1 MIRNVIVGIS
11 GGVDSAVTALLLKNK
26 GFNVTGIFMKNWD
39 IRDETGKCAIE
50 KDYED
55 ARWICNKLKI
65 PLIQVDFVK
74 EYWNEVFRFQADAI
88 ATGHYANT
96 SFGPYLENYK
106 EDTNVCLLQACDSN
120 KDQTFFL
127 NQIPQQTLRRC
138 MFPLGNYLKD
148 HVKTIAKE
156 AGLYKIVQKKESMGI
171 CFVGKREFQ
180 DFISEYIDD
189 KPGEYIDLDSGLSIG
204 RHNGIHKWTIGQRC
218 RISGGSKAYYVF
230 NKDQKTNTIIAV
242 DSTVHAA
249 LYTDFLITQDVHWIS
264 EEPHE
269 LRCNGV
275 LNCNFRF
282 QHRNPLISCN
292 VYKTFDNRLLI
303 RLSVPLRAVTRGQI
317 HLPNNIAEEIG
328 EGALSLT
335 HKNIDATLAENELV
349 FINFYAQW
357 CRFSNLLAPI
367 FDKAADKIRAEFPE
381 PGRIV
386 MAKVDCDQETSVSS
400 RFHISKYPT
409 LKVIRNGQPTKREYR
424 GQRSIEAFQEF
435 IRKQLEDPIREFFDL
450 RELNELDDKKRMI
463 IGYFDKKDTPEY
475 QLFRKVATN
484 LKDDCQFH
492 VGFGTCPNQ
501 NCEIGQHFHLLNASS
516 ALHPPGEPIIV
527 FRSDK
532 ALSNDED
539 ETYRGSLSN
548 YDELNVWAQEK
559 CVPLVREITFENAE
573 ELTEEGLPFLI
584 LFHAPD
590 DIENVKLYKD
600 IVTRTL
606 ISEKQ
611 NVNFLTADGLKFA
624 HPLHHLGKS
633 TADLP
638 LIAIDSFR
646 HMYLFKD
653 FNDIFVEGKLK
664 AFLQDLY
671 SGKLHREFHYGP
683 DMTSNDIPQITGK
696 QVKTPTTP
704 PESAFKKLA
713 PSKNRYTIV
722 KDEL

>member
-1 MIRNVIVGIS
+1 MLTRC
-11 GGVDSAVTALLLKNK
+11 D
-26 GFNVTGIFMKNWD
+26 IFHFKV
-39 IRDETGKCAIE
+39 
-50 KDYED
+50 
-55 ARWICNKLKI
+55 
-65 PLIQVDFVK
+65 LIF
-74 EYWNEVFRFQADAI
+74 A
-88 ATGHYANT
+88 
-96 SFGPYLENYK
+96 
-106 EDTNVCLLQACDSN
+106 CLL
-120 KDQTFFL
+120 
-127 NQIPQQTLRRC
+127 
-138 MFPLGNYLKD
+138 
-148 HVKTIAKE
+148 
-156 AGLYKIVQKKESMGI
+156 
-171 CFVGKREFQ
+171 
-180 DFISEYIDD
+180 
-189 KPGEYIDLDSGLSIG
+189 
-204 RHNGIHKWTIGQRC
+204 
-218 RISGGSKAYYVF
+218 
-230 NKDQKTNTIIAV
+230 
-242 DSTVHAA
+242 
-249 LYTDFLITQDVHWIS
+249 
-264 EEPHE
+264 
-269 LRCNGV
+269 
-275 LNCNFRF
+275 
-282 QHRNPLISCN
+282 
-292 VYKTFDNRLLI
+292 
-303 RLSVPLRAVTRGQI
+303 I

-328 EGALSLT
+328 EGAVSLT
-335 HKNIDATLAENELV
+335 YNNIDATLADNELV

-381 PGRIV
+381 PGRVV
-386 MAKVDCDQETSVSS
+386 MAKVDCDQETSVAS

-435 IRKQLEDPIREFFDL
+435 VRKQLEDPIREFFEL

-463 IGYFDKKDTPEY
+463 IGYFDRKDIPEY
-475 QLFRKVATN
+475 ELFRKVATN

-492 VGFGTCPNQ
+492 VGFGTCSNQ
-501 NCEIGQHFHLLNASS
+501 NCEIGQHFHLLNASN

-539 ETYRGSLSN
+539 ETYRGTLTN

-590 DIENVKLYKD
+590 DIESVKLYKD

-653 FNDIFVEGKLK
+653 FNDIHVEGKLK

-683 DMTSNDIPQITGK
+683 DITSNDIPQVTGK

>member
-1 MIRNVIVGIS
+1 MLAHC
-11 GGVDSAVTALLLKNK
+11 D
-26 GFNVTGIFMKNWD
+26 IFDFKV
-39 IRDETGKCAIE
+39 
-50 KDYED
+50 
-55 ARWICNKLKI
+55 
-65 PLIQVDFVK
+65 LI
-74 EYWNEVFRFQADAI
+74 
-88 ATGHYANT
+88 
-96 SFGPYLENYK
+96 L
-106 EDTNVCLLQACDSN
+106 VCLL
-120 KDQTFFL
+120 T
-127 NQIPQQTLRRC
+127 
-138 MFPLGNYLKD
+138 
-148 HVKTIAKE
+148 
-156 AGLYKIVQKKESMGI
+156 
-171 CFVGKREFQ
+171 
-180 DFISEYIDD
+180 
-189 KPGEYIDLDSGLSIG
+189 
-204 RHNGIHKWTIGQRC
+204 
-218 RISGGSKAYYVF
+218 
-230 NKDQKTNTIIAV
+230 
-242 DSTVHAA
+242 
-249 LYTDFLITQDVHWIS
+249 
-264 EEPHE
+264 
-269 LRCNGV
+269 
-275 LNCNFRF
+275 
-282 QHRNPLISCN
+282 
-292 VYKTFDNRLLI
+292 
-303 RLSVPLRAVTRGQI
+303 
-317 HLPNNIAEEIG
+317 HLPNSIGSGDIEKKTG
-328 EGALSLT
+328 EGATSLT
-335 HKNIDATLAENELV
+335 QKNIDETLAKNELV

-367 FDKAADKIRAEFPE
+367 FDTAADKVRIDFPE
-381 PGRIV
+381 PGRVV
-386 MAKVDCDQETSVSS
+386 MGKVDCDQETSVAS

-424 GQRSIEAFQEF
+424 GQRSVEAFQEF

-450 RELNELDDKKRMI
+450 REINELDDKKRMI
-463 IGYFDKKDTPEY
+463 IGYFDRKDTPEY
-475 QLFRKVATN
+475 ELFRKVATN

-492 VGFGTCPNQ
+492 VGFG
-501 NCEIGQHFHLLNASS
+501 NASQ

-539 ETYRGSLSN
+539 ETYKGSLTN
-548 YDELNVWAQEK
+548 YDELNVWTQEK

-590 DIENVKLYKD
+590 DVESVKLYKD

-633 TADLP
+633 TSDLP

-653 FNDIFVEGKLK
+653 FNDIFIEGKLK
-664 AFLQDLY
+664 AFLADLY

-683 DMTSNDIPQITGK
+683 DITSNDVQDTGK